1 MNNIYTT
8 YLQTEDTELIQI
20 ARSGDRDAL
29 NALMERYKTM
39 VKAKARSYYIA
50 GADMEDTIQEGMIGL
65 YHAYASYDCGKDA
78 SFKTFANLCV
88 ERAMVSAV
96 RKATANSQIPVE
108 KFVSLYDNDQEGIG
122 DALQAAIG
130 EGVECDPEEIY
141 LRKSHTQM
149 LHKYAEEHLS
159 AKELQVLRQ
168 YLQGN
173 SQSEIAEILGISRKS
188 VDNAL
193 SRIKGKLV
201 KTDGKE

>member
-1 MNNIYTT
+1 MTDIYTDF
-8 YLQTEDTELIQI
+8 LQLDDRDLIQQ
-20 ARSGDRDAL
+20 ARGGDREAL

-39 VKAKARSYYIA
+39 VKAKARGYYIA

-65 YHAYASYDCGKDA
+65 YNAYASYDEDKDA
-78 SFKTFANLCV
+78 SFKTFATLCV

-96 RKATANSQIPVE
+96 RKATATSQIPVE
-108 KFVSLYDNDQEGIG
+108 KVVSISDQ
-122 DALQAAIG
+122 DG
-130 EGVECDPEEIY
+130 EGLEEILEDGKAGDPEEIY

-159 AKELQVLRQ
+159 SKELQVLRQ

-201 KTDGKE
+201 KTNGKE

>member
-1 MNNIYTT
+1 MTDIYTDF
-8 YLQTEDTELIQI
+8 LQLDDRDLIHQ
-20 ARSGDRDAL
+20 ARGGDREAL

-39 VKAKARSYYIA
+39 VKAKARGYYIA

-65 YHAYASYDCGKDA
+65 YNAYASYDEDKDA
-78 SFKTFANLCV
+78 SFKTFATLCV

-96 RKATANSQIPVE
+96 RKATATSQIPVE
-108 KFVSLYDNDQEGIG
+108 KVVSISDQ
-122 DALQAAIG
+122 DG
-130 EGVECDPEEIY
+130 EGLEEILEDGKAGDPEEIY

-159 AKELQVLRQ
+159 SKELQVLRQ

-173 SQSEIAEILGISRKS
+173 SQSEIAEILGISRTS

-201 KTDGKE
+201 KTNGKE

>member
-1 MNNIYTT
+1 MTDIYTDF
-8 YLQTEDTELIQI
+8 LQLDDRDLIQQ
-20 ARSGDRDAL
+20 ARGGDREAL

-39 VKAKARSYYIA
+39 VKAKARGYYIA

-65 YHAYASYDCGKDA
+65 YNAYASYDEDKDA
-78 SFKTFANLCV
+78 SFKTFATLCV

-96 RKATANSQIPVE
+96 RKATAISQIPVE
-108 KFVSLYDNDQEGIG
+108 KVVSISDQ
-122 DALQAAIG
+122 DG
-130 EGVECDPEEIY
+130 EGLEEILEDGKSGDPEEIY

-159 AKELQVLRQ
+159 SKELQVLRQ

-201 KTDGKE
+201 KTNGKE

>member
-1 MNNIYTT
+1 MTDIYTEL
-8 YLQTEDTELIQI
+8 LQLEDRDLIAK
-20 ARSGDRDAL
+20 ARQGDRDAL
-29 NALMERYKTM
+29 NALMERYKTL

-65 YHAYASYDCGKDA
+65 YNAYAAYDQTKDA
-78 SFKTFANLCV
+78 SFKTFATLCV

-96 RKATANSQIPVE
+96 RKATAISQIPVE
-108 KFVSLYDNDQEGIG
+108 MVVSISDQEGEEIDDVLEDG
-122 DALQAAIG
+122 ASG
-130 EGVECDPEEIY
+130 DPEEIY
-141 LRKSHTQM
+141 LRKSHTEM
-149 LHKYAEEHLS
+149 LHRYAEENLS
-159 AKELQVLRQ
+159 PKELQVLKQ

-201 KTDGKE
+201 KSNGKE